1 MIEGEEKL
9 EKAMRS
15 ARAKARDQ
23 KERLTWTGSVAASYT
38 VDALFLGLFFLAGTI
53 PVSVVVSYVA
63 GAAVVCTLTYA
74 MYASGWNLRF
84 GDQNVILPQT
94 GAGVALQLMVV
105 ALAPQIAFPFISNL
119 FTVFAFGVL
128 WMSLG
133 RSLAL
138 WAAGSAAAGAV
149 LWTAGGR
156 TAFAAANAA
165 EIAITWL
172 CFSAI
177 LGRCLLLSIYANDMR
192 TRLAEGRK
200 KLAASLEQVQE
211 LVHYDELTKVFN
223 RRTLTQRLEQER
235 SRAER
240 TGEPLSV
247 ALMDLDHFKVVND
260 THGHAVG
267 DAVLRKFAETVQA
280 TMRETDV
287 FGRYGGEEFLLIL
300 TATDP
305 AAAKPAL
312 ERIRAGLAAV
322 DWGAL
327 APGLSQTVSMGVAG
341 FRKDETVGEAL
352 QRADTAL
359 YEAKRTGR
367 NRIVASQSPNEQI
380 PGQIP

>member
-9 EKAMRS
+9 EKAMRA

-23 KERLTWTGSVAASYT
+23 KERLVWTGSVAASYT
-38 VDALFLGLFFLAGTI
+38 VDSLFLGLYFLAGT
-53 PVSVVVSYVA
+53 VSAFVVAAYAAAAA
-63 GAAVVCTLTYA
+63 GVCALTYA
-74 MYASGWNLRF
+74 MYSSGWNLHLR
-84 GDQNVILPQT
+84 DRNVILPQAMA
-94 GAGVALQLMVV
+94 GAAMQLMVV

-119 FTVFAFGVL
+119 FTVFAFGVI

-133 RSLAL
+133 HSLLL
-138 WAAGSAAAGAV
+138 WILSSAAAGAV

-156 TAFAAANAA
+156 AGFATANAA
-165 EIAITWL
+165 EIAISWL

-177 LGRCLLLSIYANDMR
+177 LGRCLLLGIYANDMR
-192 TRLAEGRK
+192 TRLAEGRR

-211 LVHYDELTKVFN
+211 LVHYDELTRVFN
-223 RRTLTQRLEQER
+223 RRTLTQRLEQEC

-240 TGEPLSV
+240 TKSPLSV

-267 DAVLRKFAETVQA
+267 DDVLRKFAETVQA
-280 TMRETDV
+280 MMRETDV

-305 AAAKPAL
+305 DGAMPAL

-322 DWGAL
+322 EWPAL
-327 APGLSQTVSMGVAG
+327 APGLAQTISIGVAG
-341 FRKDETVGEAL
+341 FRKDDTIGEVL
-352 QRADTAL
+352 NRADTAL

-367 NRIVASQSPNEQI
+367 NRIVVSQPTIEQN
-380 PGQIP
+380 PEQTP